1 MRRRPLQMLGKHFCA
16 LNRRRRLCAAALSRS
31 HIFPM
36 PKANVVKNEVHPSST
51 CRVCPQVRGKQ
62 VSAGIAHLRCQTYKH
77 RDLFSYSTQ
86 SSHPPPPPCTP
97 SFSSPSNTPESG
109 DSVYVLRLLRPIL
122 GFVQIGLFA
131 SPELPISALRH
142 HRVEGR
148 ADVEEE
154 SPRGEG
160 TGEGGGEFHHC

>member
-16 LNRRRRLCAAALSRS
+16 LNRRWRRCAAALSRS

-36 PKANVVKNEVHPSST
+36 PKANVVNNEVHPSST

-86 SSHPPPPPCTP
+86 SSHPPLLLPAPPPFPPPPIHRSPVTP
-97 SFSSPSNTPESG
+97 FTFYACSAPYSVLSKSGFLRRRSSRFQP
-109 DSVYVLRLLRPIL
+109 YVIT
-122 GFVQIGLFA
+122 
-131 SPELPISALRH
+131 E
-142 HRVEGR
+142 
-148 ADVEEE
+148 
-154 SPRGEG
+154 
-160 TGEGGGEFHHC
+160 